1 MTNSAGTRNSSTVR
15 RYVAPAVLTARE
27 VEVLELMLDGLP
39 NKRIATE
46 LGISE
51 RTVKARRG
59 KIMRKMQADSV
70 AVLVRKVYGCD

>member
-1 MTNSAGTRNSSTVR
+1 MTHSAGTRNSSTVR

-39 NKRIATE
+39 NKRIGSE

-51 RTVKARRG
+51 RTVKTHRG
-59 KIMRKMQADSV
+59 NIMRKMQVDSV
-70 AVLVRKVYGCD
+70 VLVRKVYGCD